1 MGCLNWAL
9 GCANMALRPGVSPGM
24 CPRLQAP
31 SLHSLRCRQ
40 PCLQVQAGGGRGNL
54 AWGVANVQAEPQL

>member
-24 CPRLQAP
+24 CPRL
-31 SLHSLRCRQ
+31 HSLRCSQ

-54 AWGVANVQAEPQL
+54 AWGVANVQAETRL

>member
-1 MGCLNWAL
+1 MGCLSWAR
-9 GCANMALRPGVSPGM
+9 GCENMALRPGVSPGM

-31 SLHSLRCRQ
+31 RLHSLRCSQ

-54 AWGVANVQAEPQL
+54 AWGVASVQAEHQL